1 MDRLFKI
8 GLLILGAVFLLLY
21 SINSQKGR
29 YQIGAQQRDII
40 ILDTSQGIFYGFNDE
55 TKGWMVIDP
64 KTGEISAAKEAK
76 K

>member
-8 GLLILGAVFLLLY
+8 GLLILGVVFLLLY

-29 YQIGAQQRDII
+29 YQIGAQQSMVI

-55 TKGWMVIDP
+55 TKEWMVIDP
-64 KTGEISAAKEAK
+64 KTGKVSVAKEVQK
-76 K
+76 